1 MVLPGAQK
9 PYITVLTPTFNR
21 AGLLPRVYQ
30 SLLAQ
35 TQKEFEWLIV
45 DDGSTDGTKDLVR
58 EWAKHSPFPVR
69 YLWQENSGKH
79 VAVNRGV
86 ALAQGDLVLIL
97 DSDDWLVPNAI
108 ERVRYWWNSIP
119 EAQRAEFAGVA
130 GLCAFPSGLLV
141 GTAFPKQVLDS
152 NPIEIRVRYKVKGD
166 KCEVWRTD
174 MLRNF
179 PFPEDLGR
187 FVTEGLVWNRIA
199 RHYKVRFVNEV
210 WMVKEYQKEGLSA
223 RSLELRA
230 GSPRAARV
238 YYKEFAETS
247 EVKIPILRRLREYA
261 NYTRFSCHAHV
272 SLLGQ
277 AREARLKLLWFWAS
291 PLGILLYLRDR
302 IKLRA
307 RQRGKK

>member
-108 ERVRYWWNSIP
+108 ERVHYWWNSIP

-174 MLRNF
+174 VLRNF

-199 RHYKVRFVNEV
+199 RRYKVRFVNEI
-210 WMVKEYQKEGLSA
+210 WKITEYQHDGLSA
-223 RSLELRA
+223 KSLELRA

>member
-1 MVLPGAQK
+1 VTVLPDVQNLF
-9 PYITVLTPTFNR
+9 ITVLTPTFNR
-21 AGLLPRVYQ
+21 VGLLPRVYQ
-30 SLLAQ
+30 SLIAQ
-35 TQKEFEWLIV
+35 TQKEFEWVIV

-58 EWAKHSPFPVR
+58 EWVGRSPFPVR

-108 ERVRYWWNSIP
+108 ERVRYWWNTIP

-130 GLCAFPSGLLV
+130 GLCAFPSGHLV
-141 GTAFPKQVLDS
+141 GTPFPKEILDS
-152 NPIEIRVRYKVKGD
+152 NPIEIRVRYKVRGD

-174 MLRNF
+174 VLRSF

-199 RHYKVRFVNEV
+199 RRYKVRFVNEV
-210 WMVKEYQKEGLSA
+210 WKITEYQHDGLSA
-223 RSLELRA
+223 KSLELRA

-247 EVKIPILRRLREYA
+247 EVEIPILRRLREYA
-261 NYTRFSCHAHV
+261 NYTRFSCHACV
-272 SLLGQ
+272 SLGDQ
-277 AREARLKLLWFWAS
+277 AREVRFKYLWGLAS
-291 PLGILLYLRDR
+291 PLGVLLYLRDR
-302 IKLRA
+302 VKLRA
-307 RQRGKK
+307 RGRR